1 MNNKL
6 NIILKEVT
14 SIQSGLLRFK
24 NKEGQQNLHVKVA
37 ADSNCLHCLVAE
49 DMPRITGKKIHL
61 IQKYRNDYFFI
72 SGSIAGEVQHVAKV
86 LSITIHKASWFVKKR
101 KGSVTWFSE
110 KHTYETTPQ
119 KMSVA

>member
-14 SIQSGLLRFK
+14 SIQSGLLRFR

-37 ADSNCLHCLVAE
+37 ADSNCLHCLVADE
-49 DMPRITGKKIHL
+49 MPRISGKKIHL
-61 IQKYRNDYFFI
+61 IQRHRNDYFFI
-72 SGSIAGEVQHVAKV
+72 SGTISGEAQHVAKV
-86 LSITIHKASWFVKKR
+86 LSINIQKASWFVKKR

-110 KHTYETTPQ
+110 KYTYQTSQQ
-119 KMSVA
+119 KMPAA

>member
-37 ADSNCLHCLVAE
+37 ADSNCLHCLIADE
-49 DMPRITGKKIHL
+49 MPKISGKRIHL

-72 SGSIAGEVQHVAKV
+72 SGTISGEVQHVAKV
-86 LSITIHKASWFVKKR
+86 LSITINKASWFVKRR

-110 KHTYETTPQ
+110 KHTYQTSQ
-119 KMSVA
+119 QRMSVA

>member
-1 MNNKL
+1 MSNKL

-37 ADSNCLHCLVAE
+37 ADSNCLHCLVTE
-49 DMPRITGKKIHL
+49 DMPHITGKKIHL

-86 LSITIHKASWFVKKR
+86 LSITIHKASWFVKKK

-110 KHTYETTPQ
+110 KYTYETTPQ